1 MSDKLVLTWKS
12 GSLSLHKCR
21 VMGILNITP
30 DSFFDGGDFVD
41 PSQAVDRAW
50 SMVDEGADLIDIGA
64 ESSRPGAPQISL
76 EEEKKRLFP
85 VLEKLK
91 TENFPLPVSLD
102 STKPEIIVEAC
113 KNGLIQIAND
123 ITGLR
128 NPAMVLA
135 VVTHQIPV
143 IIMHMFGNPQT
154 MQDDYHYDDVVTD
167 LIDFF
172 RRRLND
178 CRLKNNV
185 VLDPGIGFGKS
196 VAHNLAILSRL
207 NEFQTL
213 GFPLLIGASRK
224 SFIGTAL
231 DLEVGERLEGSL
243 AAAAI
248 AVDRGA
254 KMLRVHDVKET
265 VRVVKMV
272 EAIMK
277 NAPKA
282 E

>member
-154 MQDDYHYDDVVTD
+154 MQD
-167 LIDFF
+167 
-172 RRRLND
+172 
-178 CRLKNNV
+178 
-185 VLDPGIGFGKS
+185 
-196 VAHNLAILSRL
+196 
-207 NEFQTL
+207 
-213 GFPLLIGASRK
+213 
-224 SFIGTAL
+224 
-231 DLEVGERLEGSL
+231 
-243 AAAAI
+243 
-248 AVDRGA
+248 
-254 KMLRVHDVKET
+254 
-265 VRVVKMV
+265 
-272 EAIMK
+272 
-277 NAPKA
+277 
-282 E
+282 